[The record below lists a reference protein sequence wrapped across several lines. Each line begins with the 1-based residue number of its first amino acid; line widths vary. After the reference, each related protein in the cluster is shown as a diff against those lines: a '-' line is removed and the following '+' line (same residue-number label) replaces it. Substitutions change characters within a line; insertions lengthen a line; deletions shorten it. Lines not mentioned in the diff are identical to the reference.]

1 LTKFTNDENPA
12 VKKDL
17 SIILKELVSF
27 ISLDTYMDIINSFII
42 ETNDIVR
49 IPLMDNIIAMKSI
62 IKNVEV
68 LPNIINKLAS
78 DESWRVR
85 LTVADKLHE
94 LLTITPLKGLII
106 DVYAKLFEDNEA
118 EVRNICCMRLELIC
132 QKVGKDESIDKILVQ
147 LKKIEK
153 DSVGYVRAALAG
165 SLLKCAPLVGKQKTN
180 DFIFSIFLNLIK
192 DENHDI
198 RMTLFKTIDSLNHV
212 INVDM
217 FIQSILVSI
226 LEIANNKIW
235 RTRIQICDNIPVLA
249 GIMVNII

>member
-1 LTKFTNDENPA
+1 
-12 VKKDL
+12 
-17 SIILKELVSF
+17 
-27 ISLDTYMDIINSFII
+27 
-42 ETNDIVR
+42 
-49 IPLMDNIIAMKSI
+49 MKNL
-62 IKNVEV
+62 IKNTSI
-68 LPNIINKLAS
+68 LPNIINKLSS

-94 LLTITPLKGLII
+94 LFPLIQLKDIII

-132 QKVGKDESIDKILVQ
+132 QKVGKEESIDKILIQ

-165 SLLKCAPLVGKQKTN
+165 SLLKCAPLIGKQKTN
-180 DFIFSIFLNLIK
+180 EFLFNIFLSLIK

-198 RMTLFKTIDSLNHV
+198 RMTLFKTIDSLSQV
-212 INVDM
+212 ISIDM

-226 LEIANNKIW
+226 IEIANNKTW

-249 GIMVNII
+249 SIMVIKI